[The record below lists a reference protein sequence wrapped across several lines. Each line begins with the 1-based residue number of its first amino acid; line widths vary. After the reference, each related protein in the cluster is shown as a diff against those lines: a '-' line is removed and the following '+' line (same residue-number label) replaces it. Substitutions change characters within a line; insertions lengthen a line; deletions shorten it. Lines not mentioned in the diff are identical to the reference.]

1 MGLIYGA
8 SPVMHRVKIKLYPN
22 YLAKGDAFLART
34 DSEAALGI
42 DQVVAAMIERGGYK
56 GDPAMAAAT
65 VRAFL
70 QESSYQLCDGYTVN
84 LDVFSLYFNIGG
96 TFKTE
101 HDTPDP
107 KTHPLTLRIRVHG
120 LFAKLLK
127 ATHVEIEGIAN
138 TGGCIDLYID
148 EELGDAGHL
157 YVKGHMFTLT
167 GEKIQLKGDHPEV
180 GLYFVPVDDPA
191 AAVKVTRIM
200 ENHPHKIIGIAPDTG
215 HQYCRLEV
223 RTQYA
228 GSGSNLLKAPRV
240 ISSPFVLEE
249 A

>member
-1 MGLIYGA
+1 
-8 SPVMHRVKIKLYPN
+8 MHRVKIKLYPN
-22 YLAKGDAFLART
+22 YLPKGEGTFLART

-42 DQVVAAMIERGGYK
+42 NQVVAAMIERGGFK
-56 GDPAMAAAT
+56 GDPDIAAAT
-65 VRAFL
+65 IRAFM

-84 LDVFSLYFNIGG
+84 LDLFSLYFNVGG
-96 TFKTE
+96 VFKTE

-107 KTHPLTLRIRVHG
+107 KANPLTLRIRAHG
-120 LFAKLLK
+120 LLAKLLK
-127 ATHVEIEGIAN
+127 ATHIQIEGFAN
-138 TGGCIDLYID
+138 TNGCIDVYID

-157 YVKGHMFTLT
+157 YVKGHMFTLI
-167 GEKIQLKGDHPEV
+167 GEKIQITGDPALV
-180 GLYFVPVDDPA
+180 GLYFVPVDDPS

-223 RTQYA
+223 RTQF
-228 GSGSNLLKAPRV
+228 SGATATLLKAPRTIV
-240 ISSPFVLEE
+240 SPFVLEE